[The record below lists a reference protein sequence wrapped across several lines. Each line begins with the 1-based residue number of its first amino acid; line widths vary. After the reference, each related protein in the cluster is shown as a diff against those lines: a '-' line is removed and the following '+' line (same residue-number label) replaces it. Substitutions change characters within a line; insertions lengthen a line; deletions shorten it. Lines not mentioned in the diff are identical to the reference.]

1 MEGRQKTSDMMRFAI
16 ATFVILFIW
25 ACKDGPQPIKYGVEA
40 CYYCKMSIVD
50 NRYAVQIINKKRK
63 VYNFDD
69 IYCCR
74 EILSEG
80 GIKTEDIAAMYIND
94 YIRPGVL
101 VHRDSSLYYIVRS
114 FVLLWEEILP
124 HSAAGRP
131 WNNYCRKWKGVKFPG
146 KKHWHHYSN
155 AAHMDIYYPMGMLF
169 CYGRMRCPAG

>member
-1 MEGRQKTSDMMRFAI
+1 MRFAI

-101 VHRDSSLYYIVRS
+101 VHRDSSL
-114 FVLLWEEILP
+114 LLYSEKLRTPMGGNIAAFSSREAMEQLLPEVEGREISWEEALAP
-124 HSAAGRP
+124 
-131 WNNYCRKWKGVKFPG
+131 
-146 KKHWHHYSN
+146 
-155 AAHMDIYYPMGMLF
+155 LQ
-169 CYGRMRCPAG
+169 